1 MPRWLSAVLVVA
13 ASVLAFAALLAI
25 WIDRQVLDTENWTS
39 ASSELLAIPAVQ
51 SRTAEL
57 LADRAYERS
66 DIEERIRTALP
77 ERAQPLAAPVAGLLR
92 DRLERRAREA
102 LSRPD
107 VQQLWEDANRAA
119 HQRLLDVLSR
129 SGPVTLDLH
138 ALLLEVER
146 RAGIGGR
153 AAAAVPAGAATVTI
167 LDSDQLDTARRV
179 VRVLG
184 ALPIVLVVLSLAL
197 AAAAIGWSPG
207 RRRRLVRGYGIGLVA
222 AGALALGATAWIG
235 DGLVASLGKTADGV
249 AVVEGVFSIYTSLL
263 VEAAVAT
270 IGYGIVVVLGA
281 WLAGPT
287 RWAVA
292 VRRALAPYLRAPEL
306 AYGALAVLVGVV
318 FLWWAPTPAMRNPAT
333 ALVLIA
339 LLVLGLEALR
349 RETAREFPP
358 EEEEEPAPAAPPVP
372 ATPAA

>member
-13 ASVLAFAALLAI
+13 ASVLAFAALIAV

-39 ASSELLAIPAVQ
+39 ASSEMLDIPAVRSQ
-51 SRTAEL
+51 TAAL
-57 LADRAYERS
+57 LADRAYEES
-66 DIEERIRTALP
+66 DIEGQLRSALP
-77 ERAQPLAAPVAGLLR
+77 ERAQPLAAPIAGLFR
-92 DRLERRAREA
+92 DRLENRAKEA
-102 LSRPD
+102 LARPE

-119 HQRLLDVLSR
+119 HGRLLDVLESG
-129 SGPVTLDLH
+129 GPVTLDLH
-138 ALLLEVER
+138 ALLVAVER
-146 RAGIGGR
+146 RAGVGGR
-153 AAAAVPAGAATVTI
+153 VAEAVPADAATVTI
-167 LDSDQLDTARRV
+167 LDSDQLDAARRV

-184 ALPIVLVVLSLAL
+184 ALPIILVVLSLAL
-197 AAAAIGWSPG
+197 AGAAIAWSPG

-270 IGYGIVVVLGA
+270 LGYGVVVVLAA

-292 VRRALAPYLRAPEL
+292 VRRVLAPFLRAPEL
-306 AYGALAVLVGVV
+306 AYGGLAVLVGVV
-318 FLWWAPTPAMRNPAT
+318 FLWWAPTPATRNPAT

-339 LLVLGLEALR
+339 LLVVGLEALR
-349 RETAREFPP
+349 RQTAREFPP
-358 EEEEEPAPAAPPVP
+358 EEPGPTAPPIP

>member
-13 ASVLAFAALLAI
+13 ASVLAFAALLAV
-25 WIDRQVLDTENWTS
+25 WIDRQVLDTDNWTS

-51 SRTAEL
+51 SRNAEL

-66 DIEERIRTALP
+66 DIEERIRSALP
-77 ERAQPLAAPVAGLLR
+77 ERAQPLAAPAAGLLR
-92 DRLERRAREA
+92 DRLEQRAREA

-129 SGPVTLDLH
+129 NEPVTLDLH
-138 ALLLEVER
+138 ELLVAVER
-146 RAGIGGR
+146 LAGMGGR
-153 AAAAVPAGAATVTI
+153 VAEAVPAGAATVTI

-197 AAAAIGWSPG
+197 AAAAIAWSPG

-235 DGLVASLGKTADGV
+235 DGLVASLGKTAEGV
-249 AVVEGVFSIYTSLL
+249 SMVEGVFSIYTSLL

-270 IGYGIVVVLGA
+270 IGYGVVVVLGA

-318 FLWWAPTPAMRNPAT
+318 FLWWAPTPATRNPAT

-358 EEEEEPAPAAPPVP
+358 EEPAPATPPVP
-372 ATPAA
+372 ATPVA

>member
-1 MPRWLSAVLVVA
+1 MPRWLSAVLVIA
-13 ASVLAFAALLAI
+13 ASVVAFAALLAV
-25 WIDRQVLDTENWTS
+25 WVDRQVLDTENWTS
-39 ASSELLAIPAVQ
+39 ASSEMLEIPAVR

-57 LADRAYERS
+57 LADRAYEVS
-66 DIEERIRTALP
+66 DIEGLLRSALP

-92 DRLERRAREA
+92 DRLEKRANEA
-102 LSRPD
+102 LARPE

-119 HQRLLDVLSR
+119 HGRLLEVLENG
-129 SGPVTLDLH
+129 GPVTLDLH
-138 ALLLEVER
+138 ALLVAVER

-153 AAAAVPAGAATVTI
+153 VAERVPAGAATVTI
-167 LDSDQLDTARRV
+167 LRSDQLDTARTV
-179 VRVLG
+179 TRVLG
-184 ALPIVLVVLSLAL
+184 ALPIILVALSLAL
-197 AAAAIGWSPG
+197 AGAAIGWSAG
-207 RRRRLVRGYGIGLVA
+207 QRRRLVRGYGIGLVA

-235 DGLVASLGKTADGV
+235 DGLVASLAQTAEGV
-249 AVVEGVFSIYTSLL
+249 TVVEGVLSIYTSLL

-270 IGYGIVVVLGA
+270 IGYGLVVVLGA

-318 FLWWAPTPAMRNPAT
+318 FLWWAPTPATRNPAT

-349 RETAREFPP
+349 RQTAREFPP
-358 EEEEEPAPAAPPVP
+358 EEAAPAAPAVP